1 VCLYA
6 CVCACICVIT
16 IAHTHT
22 HTHTH
27 NVHAIDKCEG
37 QGLKLQE
44 SVNSKNGIQ
53 VARLDD
59 LHWAIKPPQDHLMPD
74 KVIFCYICSWSLG
87 FLHVYSL
94 VGGLVPGDF
103 RTGSG
108 WLILLFFL
116 WGCKPLQLL

>member
-1 VCLYA
+1 MCLYA

-16 IAHTHT
+16 TA
-22 HTHTH
+22 HTH

-59 LHWAIKPPQDHLMPD
+59 LRWVIKPP
-74 KVIFCYICSWSLG
+74 
-87 FLHVYSL
+87 
-94 VGGLVPGDF
+94 
-103 RTGSG
+103 RT
-108 WLILLFFL
+108 I
-116 WGCKPLQLL
+116 